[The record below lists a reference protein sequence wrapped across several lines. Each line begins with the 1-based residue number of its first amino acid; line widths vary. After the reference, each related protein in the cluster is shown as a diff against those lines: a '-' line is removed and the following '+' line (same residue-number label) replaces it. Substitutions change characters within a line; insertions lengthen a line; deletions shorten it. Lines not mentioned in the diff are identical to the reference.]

1 MINELKPID
10 GRKSFYCKAFIKN
23 VNGVETIYCY
33 GTKILSRRNGNITR
47 YYDGYTATTGR
58 HIKAFCGLNKKEF
71 LSVPLA

>member
-1 MINELKPID
+1 MINELKQID

-23 VNGVETIYCY
+23 VNGVETIYSY